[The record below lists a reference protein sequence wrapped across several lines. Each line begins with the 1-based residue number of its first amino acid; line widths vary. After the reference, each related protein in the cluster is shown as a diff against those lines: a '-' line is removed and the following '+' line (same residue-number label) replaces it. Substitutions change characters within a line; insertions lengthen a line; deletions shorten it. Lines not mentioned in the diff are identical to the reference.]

1 MSLICK
7 FCGNVMEEVDCYN
20 PPYPKPKETIYKCS
34 KCGAST
40 SDNEA
45 YGVEWFE
52 GESKQV

>member
-1 MSLICK
+1 MICK
-7 FCGNVMEEVDCYN
+7 FCKSYMVEVDSYN
-20 PPYPKPKETIYKCS
+20 PPYPEPSETIYKCS
-34 KCGAST
+34 KCGASA